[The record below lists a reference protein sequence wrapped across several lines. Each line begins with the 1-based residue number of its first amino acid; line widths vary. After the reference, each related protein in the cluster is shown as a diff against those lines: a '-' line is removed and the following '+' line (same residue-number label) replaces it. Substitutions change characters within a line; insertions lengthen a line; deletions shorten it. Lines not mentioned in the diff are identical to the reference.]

1 MQIFPHDNKVGI
13 FTMSIYDAKLSPRVL
28 SRSDPIED
36 KSNSTILIVAD
47 LILIEI
53 VFFTTAIDFAKN
65 LPETTQDIV
74 LSCIAIATSLITQFM
89 FWRHLFNNNKKTI
102 WTRLALQ
109 LASALFIVS
118 TGYPQINAITALTTS
133 SLLLIYIVL
142 GTKVY
147 RY

>member
-1 MQIFPHDNKVGI
+1 
-13 FTMSIYDAKLSPRVL
+13 
-28 SRSDPIED
+28 
-36 KSNSTILIVAD
+36 
-47 LILIEI
+47 
-53 VFFTTAIDFAKN
+53 
-65 LPETTQDIV
+65 
-74 LSCIAIATSLITQFM
+74 M